1 MTPQTTHRLK
11 GIAKLTVTLTLL
23 ALSFRLI
30 CFDTL
35 LESLRHA
42 DFSLLAVAAVII
54 ILGGFAGAGSWYCIL
69 RTRLPSLTYRAVAG
83 CHWSGM
89 FFNSF
94 LPSNVGG
101 DVVKGY
107 IVVRDQGQTG
117 FVVTSLVLDRMIN
130 LGMLLC
136 MGVFTL
142 LIQLGQPLWAVA
154 FLVFLVLLLLGGLIS
169 ARWLYSRIRRWPQTG
184 LRGKLGGWLAPV
196 FELAATPRLLFPTL
210 LAAFASQFCKTLHNV
225 FVILAL
231 GLKIPTFCVWY
242 VIPLFGIVSA
252 LPVSIGGLGLR
263 EMVAQWISGPMHI
276 DNTHLVTLSLAG
288 HLMVVLVNMLGV
300 VPVLL
305 RKSGNGGRKPDVR
318 NPDSDE

>member
-1 MTPQTTHRLK
+1 MTPITKARLK
-11 GIAKLTVTLTLL
+11 SAIKLTVTLSLL
-23 ALSFRLI
+23 AFSLSLI
-30 CFDTL
+30 KFDTL
-35 LESLRHA
+35 KTCLRHA
-42 DFSLLAVAAVII
+42 DYALLAVSALII
-54 ILGGFAGAGSWYCIL
+54 LLGGFAGAASWYCVL
-69 RTRLPSLTYRAVAG
+69 RARLPTLTYRGVAA

-107 IVVRDQGQTG
+107 IVARDQGQTG
-117 FVVTSLVLDRMIN
+117 FVVTSLLLDRVIN

-136 MGVFTL
+136 IGGFTL
-142 LIQLGQPLWAVA
+142 LLQLGEPLWAA
-154 FLVFLVLLLLGGLIS
+154 GFLTLLGALLLGGLAS
-169 ARWLYSRIRRWPQTG
+169 ARWLRDRVRRWPGTG
-184 LRGKLGGWLAPV
+184 AIGKAASLLEPV

-210 LAAFASQFCKTLHNV
+210 LAAFASQFLKTLHNV

-242 VIPLFGIVSA
+242 VIPLFGVVSA

-263 EMVAQWISGPMHI
+263 ELVAQGLSGPMRI

-300 VPVLL
+300 LPFLL
-305 RKSGNGGRKPDVR
+305 RRAQQRD
-318 NPDSDE
+318 

>member
-1 MTPQTTHRLK
+1 MTPKTKARLK
-11 GIAKLTVTLTLL
+11 TAIKLMVTLSLLAISFCLIKFDTLIESLRTANVGLL
-23 ALSFRLI
+23 ALSAL
-30 CFDTL
+30 
-35 LESLRHA
+35 
-42 DFSLLAVAAVII
+42 II
-54 ILGGFAGAGSWYCIL
+54 ILGGFAGAASWFCVL
-69 RTRLPSLTYRAVAG
+69 RTRLPTLTYREVAA

-107 IVVRDQGQTG
+107 IVARDQGQTG
-117 FVVTSLVLDRMIN
+117 FVVTSLLLDRVIN
-130 LGMLLC
+130 LCMLLC
-136 MGVFTL
+136 IGLFTL
-142 LIQLGQPLWAVA
+142 LMQLKQRLWAVA
-154 FLVFLVLLLLGGLIS
+154 FLLLLACLLLGILSS
-169 ARWLYSRIRRWPQTG
+169 ARWLQSKVKRLPNKG
-184 LRGKLGGWLAPV
+184 LQGKIAALAEPV

-210 LAAFASQFCKTLHNV
+210 LAAFCSQFFKIWHNM

-231 GLKIPTFCVWY
+231 GLKIPTFCVWF

-263 EMVAQWISGPMHI
+263 EMVAQGLSGPMQL

-300 VPVLL
+300 LPFLFAKWK
-305 RKSGNGGRKPDVR
+305 RR
-318 NPDSDE
+318 